1 MDMQALVSRIRQHQ
15 LEKQQKELERKQ
27 EAMAE
32 ALSKR
37 TSGPRPD
44 DRMTTKE
51 VAVLLG
57 IHEKTVG
64 VWRKRRGLPFKKNGR
79 SVVFIRG
86 DVLQWRAQQES

>member
-1 MDMQALVSRIRQHQ
+1 MQRLVSRIKQHQ
-15 LEKQQKELERKQ
+15 LEQKQKDLERKQ

-37 TSGPRPD
+37 ISGPRPD

-51 VAVLLG
+51 VADMLRV
-57 IHEKTVG
+57 HPKTVG
-64 VWRKRRGLPFKKNGR
+64 LWRRKKGLPFKKNGR

>member
-1 MDMQALVSRIRQHQ
+1 MQALVSRIRQRQ

-37 TSGPRPD
+37 ISGQRPD

-51 VAVLLG
+51 VAEMLRV
-57 IHEKTVG
+57 HPKTVG
-64 VWRKRRGLPFKKNGR
+64 LWRKHRNLPSKKNGR

-86 DVLQWRAQQES
+86 DVLQWQAQQES